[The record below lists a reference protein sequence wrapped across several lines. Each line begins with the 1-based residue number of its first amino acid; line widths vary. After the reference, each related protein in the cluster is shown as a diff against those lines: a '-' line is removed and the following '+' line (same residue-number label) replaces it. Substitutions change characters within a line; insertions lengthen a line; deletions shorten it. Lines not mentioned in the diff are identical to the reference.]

1 MSEYENIYTGREAIS
16 VLPWVLPHV
25 ELLPEGEVPYAS
37 GPVLRASM
45 GSNGSAPHR
54 LVRAIPSGFITGTF
68 MEVDLSSGAAI
79 AGFCDSWGLVAA
91 PYAGGIARMTARLVD
106 DTAEERFLRDAYE
119 ADDAELPERALIDCE
134 RYGRD
139 IWYNGLNSSER
150 DLAVKGRLNG
160 NCWLNAFGRDSTSK
174 GGEVLNAY
182 LYSNRGAES
191 CSLVYVEEVRHVL
204 SIMRVA
210 VLANGFLELAKGDC
224 ARALAF
230 AVKFDDACERN
241 GGSGRPFEDAL
252 SLFMNPGFLHYDG
265 DVSTRKALFSS
276 NFETIEENTLLFADL
291 CLSAVPEPLVA
302 HGGFRRGALVD
313 AKMPDAG
320 GNARY
325 GSLLQAMAAQF
336 YAYLNDGLSWKVCG
350 VCGRPF
356 KYEQQVMS
364 PITSESAAKKEYA
377 CRHHETKTSFCSK
390 RHEKQVYSKR
400 NAKTRARKEA
410 SKKEREEKGTPSV

>member
-1 MSEYENIYTGREAIS
+1 MSDYENIFTGREAIS

-68 MEVDLSSGAAI
+68 MEVDLSSDAAI
-79 AGFCDSWGLVAA
+79 AGFCGTWGLVAA
-91 PYAGGIARMTARLVD
+91 PYAGSIARTTARLVD

-119 ADDAELPERALIDCE
+119 TDGLEMPERALIDCE

-139 IWYNGLNSSER
+139 VWYDGLNSSER
-150 DLAVKGRLNG
+150 DLAVKEHLGG
-160 NCWLNAFGRDSTSK
+160 SCWLNAFGRDSTSK

-182 LYSNRGAES
+182 LYSNRGAER
-191 CSLVYVEEVRHVL
+191 CSLVYVEEARHVL
-204 SIMRVA
+204 AIMRVA
-210 VLANGFLELAKGDC
+210 VLANGFLELAKGDR
-224 ARALAF
+224 ARALAL
-230 AVKFDDACERN
+230 AVKYDDACAEKS
-241 GGSGRPFEDAL
+241 GGGRPFEDAL
-252 SLFMNPGFLHYDG
+252 SLFMGTGFLHYDG
-265 DVSTRKALFSS
+265 DASTRKALFSN
-276 NFETIEENTLLFADL
+276 NFETIEANTLVFADL
-291 CLSAVPEPLVA
+291 CLSAAPEPLVA
-302 HGGFRRGALVD
+302 HGGFRRGGLID

-325 GSLLQAMAAQF
+325 GSLLQAMAAQL
-336 YAYLNDGLSWKVCG
+336 YSYLNDKLSWKVCE

-377 CRHHETKTSFCSK
+377 CRHHPAKTSFCSK
-390 RHEKQVYSKR
+390 RHEKQAYSKR
-400 NAKTRARKEA
+400 NAKARARMEA
-410 SKKEREEKGTPSV
+410 RKKEREEKGAQDA